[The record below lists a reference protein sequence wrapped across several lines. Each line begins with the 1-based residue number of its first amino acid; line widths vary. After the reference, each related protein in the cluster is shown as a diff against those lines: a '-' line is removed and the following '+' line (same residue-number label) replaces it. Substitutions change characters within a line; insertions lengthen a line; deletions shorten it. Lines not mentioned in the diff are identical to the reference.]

1 MCQYFTVI
9 RHCGFGDY
17 ASTVNKV
24 GVLLGPAYK
33 FIVLNDYK
41 YHNYH
46 CKSLD
51 FLSLFYKNPEIDLG
65 IENFQHLN
73 VSDLIKY
80 NSGLNDD
87 NKILVITVNNVDHK
101 LLDHIRYNTSIFQ
114 YTPQSNP
121 FGHTKTNKA
130 VLHIRASDILYLS
143 SRRVIS
149 PIAVKGFIENFAH
162 QRGGEALDL
171 IICSDLEQHNDNTLF
186 QQIHDFS
193 NGNNIFVLKKIIG
206 RGIKDTIE
214 TMDSLYY
221 ANIIFSKNS
230 SFIYL
235 FTKNFIRIPDEYC
248 FTKFKE
254 EQK

>member
-1 MCQYFTVI
+1 MSQYFTVI
-9 RHCGFGDY
+9 RNCGFGDY

-24 GVLLGPAYK
+24 GVLLGPTYK

-65 IENFQHLN
+65 IYNFQHLN

-80 NSGLNDD
+80 NFGLND
-87 NKILVITVNNVDHK
+87 NKILVISVNNIDHK

-114 YTPQSNP
+114 YTPQGNP
-121 FGHTKTNKA
+121 FRHTKTNKA

-143 SRRVIS
+143 SRRVIN
-149 PIAVKGFIENFAH
+149 PITVKGFIENFAH
-162 QRGGEALDL
+162 QRNDEILDL
-171 IICSDLEQHNDNTLF
+171 IICSDLEQQDDNTLF

-214 TMDSLYY
+214 TMDSLYH